1 MDRAKYDHVV
11 KNFFTCDPAA
21 LTEILQELLA
31 ALSAEETL
39 PPVHAM
45 SQNYETAQANPEIHI
60 LPGNLKDA
68 RDAIFPYFWG
78 TDGWSSPLHLE
89 NVRGPANYASFVG
102 AVACLL
108 KNPNLCTDTYAQRS
122 NELEV
127 KSVTALANLLFYH
140 TRDPWGIFTI
150 GGTISNMYG
159 ARIGIEK
166 VVPGAMRQGLREWGR
181 VVGIVSEASHYC
193 NQTIA
198 GWTGMGTDNLLAI
211 PTDPSLAMR
220 LDRFAETLDRCY
232 QRGDK
237 VAFVIPTFGTT
248 DAFGV
253 DDVEGI
259 RAILDETADR
269 HGQPRPHLHVDA
281 AVGWVLAFFSAYDF
295 NDNPLHFSP
304 DLLALLKRAV
314 KHARGLRYADS
325 VTLDFHKMGWGHYP
339 ASAFIVNQK
348 SDLKYLSR
356 SVAETPYFA
365 GADPRRDPALF
376 SLECS
381 RPGLGPYT
389 VMASLNGLGLT
400 GWQLLVARSLELAD
414 KLKDRLERLDYCKV
428 LNRDT
433 TGPSVVFQVYAKGR
447 DAKAIH
453 REVEEG
459 TMTPERYARFA
470 SEVRRLFEKREKT
483 MDPRNDARLS
493 FTTNIGYKP
502 HGLSLPAWKA
512 VFFNPRTDET
522 VIDRLIDSIEELV

>member
-269 HGQPRPHLHVDA
+269 HGQPAPICMWMPRW
-281 AVGWVLAFFSAYDF
+281 VG
-295 NDNPLHFSP
+295 FSP
-304 DLLALLKRAV
+304 SSALTTSTTTPFIFLPICSPCSNGPSSTPEDFVTPTALHSISTRWV
-314 KHARGLRYADS
+314 GDIIPPARS
-325 VTLDFHKMGWGHYP
+325 SSTKSP
-339 ASAFIVNQK
+339 TSSISAA
-348 SDLKYLSR
+348 R
-356 SVAETPYFA
+356 W
-365 GADPRRDPALF
+365 PRRPI
-376 SLECS
+376 SLGPTLGAIRRCS
-381 RPGLGPYT
+381 R
-389 VMASLNGLGLT
+389 
-400 GWQLLVARSLELAD
+400 
-414 KLKDRLERLDYCKV
+414 
-428 LNRDT
+428 
-433 TGPSVVFQVYAKGR
+433 
-447 DAKAIH
+447 
-453 REVEEG
+453 
-459 TMTPERYARFA
+459 
-470 SEVRRLFEKREKT
+470 
-483 MDPRNDARLS
+483 
-493 FTTNIGYKP
+493 
-502 HGLSLPAWKA
+502 
-512 VFFNPRTDET
+512 
-522 VIDRLIDSIEELV
+522 